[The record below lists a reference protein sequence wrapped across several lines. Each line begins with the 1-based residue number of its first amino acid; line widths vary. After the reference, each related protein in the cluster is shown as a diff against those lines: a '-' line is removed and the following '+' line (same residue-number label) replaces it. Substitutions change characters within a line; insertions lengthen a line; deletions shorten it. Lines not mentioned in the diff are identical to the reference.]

1 MSASQSV
8 SSCSH
13 LKCGV
18 LWRASN
24 CRAHSPQNG
33 HMTASL
39 IAVFMCCSRSRRQRC
54 HNARR
59 GITDSHVHVPFMSGA
74 KGTSASRK
82 SAPACQ
88 PAQEI
93 PSHDM
98 IHQFCK
104 QQSPQLTISCS
115 SVSFSVIIQNH
126 CHVSFTF
133 VIYVKTYSVSV
144 CAEQQR
150 ASAVVCSSTSRRLAG
165 CIEPGTRFSAGWACK
180 RTAAVCL
187 ESQRAWIGGRAS
199 SFSECRN

>member
-13 LKCGV
+13 LKCGD

-39 IAVFMCCSRSRRQRC
+39 IAVLMCCSRSKRQRR

-74 KGTSASRK
+74 TKTSASRK

-88 PAQEI
+88 PAQGM

-98 IHQFCK
+98 LHQFCK
-104 QQSPQLTISCS
+104 QHSLQLTILCS
-115 SVSFSVIIQNH
+115 SVSFNVIIQNH
-126 CHVSFTF
+126 CHVAFTF
-133 VIYVKTYSVSV
+133 VIYVDTYSVVFLLYSV
-144 CAEQQR
+144 V
-150 ASAVVCSSTSRRLAG
+150 SV
-165 CIEPGTRFSAGWACK
+165 
-180 RTAAVCL
+180 
-187 ESQRAWIGGRAS
+187 
-199 SFSECRN
+199 

>member
-98 IHQFCK
+98 VHRFCK
-104 QQSPQLTISCS
+104 QQSPQLTIFCS

-144 CAEQQR
+144 
-150 ASAVVCSSTSRRLAG
+150 
-165 CIEPGTRFSAGWACK
+165 
-180 RTAAVCL
+180 
-187 ESQRAWIGGRAS
+187 
-199 SFSECRN
+199 